1 MTDERDLLRKAIR
14 LIEDRKG
21 EDIAVI
27 DLSDVSIPTS
37 YFVVVGVDNA
47 VHAKALVNAL
57 RTGLP
62 NKPTRSEGLSERKWV
77 VLDYGDIVVHVLENE
92 AREFYDIESLWAD
105 HLVDLEAVRAGS
117 GSSSDTPTARR
128 AT

>member
-1 MTDERDLLRKAIR
+1 MTDERLLVREAVR

-37 YFVVVGVDNA
+37 FFVVAGGDNPA
-47 VHAKALVNAL
+47 HVKALINAL

-62 NKPTRSEGLSERKWV
+62 SKPQRSEGVSERKWV
-77 VLDYGDIVVHVLENE
+77 VLDYGDIVVHIFEKD

-105 HLVDLEAVRAGS
+105 HLVDVDAIVSEAQ
-117 GSSSDTPTARR
+117 
-128 AT
+128 

>member
-1 MTDERDLLRKAIR
+1 MTDEHDLLREAIR

-62 NKPTRSEGLSERKWV
+62 SKPTRSEGLSERKWV

-117 GSSSDTPTARR
+117 GSTSDTPTVRR